1 MTSASHPAAGGPTPP
16 LDVARIR
23 QDFPVL
29 ARQVHGKPLVYL
41 DNAATSHKPRA
52 VIQALV
58 DYYENYNSNV
68 HRGVHTL
75 SMEAT
80 DRYEAARA
88 KVARFIGSP
97 SPEQLIWTRNT
108 TEAINLVAHTWATA
122 TLKKGD
128 EILLTEME
136 HHSNLVPWQ
145 QVALRTGAVLR
156 FIPMA
161 DDFTLDL
168 SDLDKLLTPKT
179 RLVAITMMSNVLGTI
194 TPAKQIVADAHRVG
208 AVVLLDAAQA
218 VPHLPTDVQDLDC
231 DFLAFS
237 GHKMLGPTGIGV
249 LYARQELLEEMS
261 PFLTGGEMVK
271 EVWLDKA
278 SWNDLPMRFEAG
290 TPNIA
295 DAIGLGAA
303 VDYLSAL
310 GMDRVRQHEVALTQY
325 ALDRFKEMEEVTVY
339 GTPDLSQRGGVVSFY
354 SGDIHPHDIGTVLD
368 QLGVAI
374 RAGHHCAMPLMRKL
388 EVPATGRA
396 SFYLY
401 NTEEEIDTLVEG
413 INQALRFFGHAARRA

>member
-1 MTSASHPAAGGPTPP
+1 MTNADQHHPTP
-16 LDVARIR
+16 LDVQRIR

-29 ARQVHGKPLVYL
+29 SRTVHGKPLIYL
-41 DNAATSHKPRA
+41 DSAATSQKPRA

-75 SMEAT
+75 SVEAT
-80 DRYEAARA
+80 ERYEEARV
-88 KVARFIGSP
+88 KVANFIHAP
-97 SPEQLIWTRNT
+97 SPEQIIWTRNT
-108 TEAINLVAHTWATA
+108 TEAINLVAQTWAIA
-122 TLKKGD
+122 NLKPGD
-128 EILLTEME
+128 EVLLTEME

-145 QVALRTGAVLR
+145 QAAARTGAVLR

-168 SDLDKLLTPKT
+168 SDLDQLLSSKT
-179 RLVAITMMSNVLGTI
+179 RLVAVTMMSNVLGTI
-194 TPAKQIVADAHRVG
+194 TPAKRIVADAHRVG
-208 AVVLLDAAQA
+208 ATVLLDAAQA

-237 GHKMLGPTGIGV
+237 SHKMLGPTGIGV
-249 LYARQELLEEMS
+249 LYANRPVLEEMS

-271 EVWLDKA
+271 EVSLEKA

-295 DAIGLGAA
+295 DAIGMGAA
-303 VDYLSAL
+303 IDYLSAL
-310 GMDRVRQHEVALTQY
+310 GMDRVREHEVQLTQY
-325 ALDRFKEMEEVTVY
+325 ALERFKEMEEVTVY
-339 GTPDLSQRGGVVSFY
+339 GTTDLSQRGGVVSFY
-354 SGDIHPHDIGTVLD
+354 ASDIHPHDVGTVLD
-368 QLGVAI
+368 QLGIAI
-374 RAGHHCAMPLMRKL
+374 RAGHHCAMPLMRKM

-396 SFYLY
+396 SFYVY
-401 NTEEEIDTLVEG
+401 NTEEEVDALVNG
-413 INQALRFFGHAARRA
+413 VKQALRFFGRSDGRA